1 MSEPHVYTK
10 EQDEIRKGLRED
22 IERVRSQAKIAQ
34 ESQDCDKPQAAC
46 EYAPNPHQLIQ
57 DRIDYHNKTVVGL
70 WALYR
75 ALPREL
81 PRGAADALAQLILD
95 ARPRY

>member
-1 MSEPHVYTK
+1 MSEPYTK
-10 EQDEIRKGLRED
+10 DQEEIRKSLRD
-22 IERVRSQAKIAQ
+22 LDVAFTAERTKIAQ
-34 ESQDCDKPQAAC
+34 EQQGCDTQAKC

-57 DRIDYHNKTVVGL
+57 DRIDYHNKASIGL

-81 PRGAADALAQLILD
+81 PHGAANALAQLLLD